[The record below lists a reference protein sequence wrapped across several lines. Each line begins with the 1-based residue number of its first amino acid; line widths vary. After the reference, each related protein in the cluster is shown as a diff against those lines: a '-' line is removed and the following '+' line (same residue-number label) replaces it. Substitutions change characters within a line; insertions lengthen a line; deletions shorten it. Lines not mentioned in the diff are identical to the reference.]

1 MSFALLLDFTG
12 YIEYLLFVL
21 LGSAV
26 GIGYIVRHK
35 LNNSALSGL
44 PKTFALLLFIAV
56 RFSYILYQYTNTA
69 PASAETGAVLS
80 YQFP

>member
-1 MSFALLLDFTG
+1 MCYIKYLLLV
-12 YIEYLLFVL
+12 LF
-21 LGSAV
+21 GSAV

-56 RFSYILYQYTNTA
+56 LFSYIIYKYTNNA
-69 PASAETGAVLS
+69 PASAETGALLS